1 MQHKTV
7 AYYVGVDADD
17 ASILACAETACNHNI
32 HLNCVLIADLPNLP
46 YLKYGSNRF
55 VEAGLPSNWLDVLNG
70 KNAAL
75 KSRATEVEA
84 LLVGQGVSANV
95 IAFMGSGAE
104 LKHLVAGQANRSDI
118 AFLDAELRKDPDL
131 FHKIA
136 YGVLFHSPV
145 GLMINGDPFAQRDC
159 IFLAWNDSLPASRV
173 AHLALP
179 ILLAANEVVI
189 GCFDLP
195 SPDDVEGQ
203 APGTDLAGWL
213 SHHGCTVTVSQFRC
227 GGNSIEHCIQERAR
241 ELGADLVVMGAYG
254 HSHLRQSVFGGTT
267 QAMLEQ
273 TRLPVLFGH

>member
-1 MQHKTV
+1 MQHRTV

-17 ASILACAETACNHNI
+17 ASILECAETARIQNG
-32 HLNCVLIADLPNLP
+32 HLICVMIAALPNLP

-55 VEAGLPSNWLDVLNG
+55 VEGGLPSNWLDVLNAQ
-70 KNAAL
+70 NAAL
-75 KSRATEVEA
+75 MSRATEVEA
-84 LLVGQGVSANV
+84 FLVEQGVPANV

-104 LKHLVAGQANRSDI
+104 LQHLVAGQANCSDI

-136 YGVLFHSPV
+136 CGVLFHSPV
-145 GLMINGDPFAQRDC
+145 PLMINGDPFAQRDC
-159 IFLAWNDSLPASRV
+159 IFLAWNDSLPSSRA

-179 ILLAANEVVI
+179 YFLAANEVVI

-195 SPDDVEGQ
+195 SPDDVKDQ
-203 APGTDLAGWL
+203 VPGTDIAGWL
-213 SHHGCTVTVSQFRC
+213 SHHGCNATVSQFPC
-227 GGNSIEHCIQERAR
+227 SGASIEHCIQERAR
-241 ELGADLVVMGAYG
+241 ELGADLVAMGAYG
-254 HSHLRQSVFGGTT
+254 HSHLRESVFGGTT